1 MAAPALEEEDG
12 SDLCANPDCRV
23 AKDGRCIE
31 GFARRADCPQFGKV
45 QIMRVQD
52 VGDSAPAPSPG
63 VAMPVSTTL
72 TVEETDCVLKAR
84 EARVIAI
91 TGPFD
96 AGKTSLIAGLY
107 DLFNLGHIGS
117 VAFGR
122 SYSLHAFEEAAHDS
136 RAASRRE
143 SPVMNRTPRGEVRF
157 YHLELFD
164 TSTGAA
170 PSVLLGDRAG
180 EEYLETR
187 SNTDLARTFPELPRA
202 DVLTVLVDGERLL
215 DAGQRHN
222 VRSEVR
228 QTIQAFV
235 EADVVRGTQCL
246 AVVLTKLDALR
257 KFEDGGSKAMQDF
270 ATLVQRLRTAFGAKF
285 AAIESFAI
293 AAQPKTDGAKQG
305 EGLEQLLAYWM
316 AETRRYH
323 PEPLA
328 VALPPTDRYF
338 ALLPTHQTGDAQ

>member
-1 MAAPALEEEDG
+1 MGDHALEENTLDR
-12 SDLCANPDCRV
+12 CANPDCRV
-23 AKDGRCIE
+23 AQDGRCIE
-31 GFARRADCPQFGKV
+31 GFANKVECPQFGKI
-45 QIMRVQD
+45 QIVPAHD
-52 VGDSAPAPSPG
+52 AADSFPASMSG
-63 VAMPVSTTL
+63 VAIPVSTTL
-72 TVEETDCVLKAR
+72 TVEEADEVVKTR

-107 DLFNLGHIGS
+107 DLFNLGQVGG

-136 RAASRRE
+136 RAVSRRE
-143 SPVMNRTPRGEVRF
+143 SPEMNRTPRGEVRF

-164 TSTGAA
+164 SSIGAA

-187 SNTDLARTFPELPRA
+187 SNIDLARAFPELSRA
-202 DVLTVLVDGERLL
+202 DVLTMLVDGQRLL

-235 EADVVRGTQCL
+235 EAEVVRDTQCL
-246 AVVLTKLDALR
+246 AIVLTKLDALR
-257 KFEDGGSKAMQDF
+257 KSADRGDLAMQYF
-270 ATLVQRLRTAFGAKF
+270 ATLVQQLRTTYGANF
-285 AAIESFAI
+285 STIESFSI
-293 AAQPKTDGAKQG
+293 AAQPKSDGAKQG
-305 EGLEQLLAYWM
+305 EGLEELLAYWM
-316 AETRRYH
+316 LEPRRYQ
-323 PEPLA
+323 PKSVFIEPQ
-328 VALPPTDRYF
+328 PTDRFF
-338 ALLPTHQTGDAQ
+338 ALLPMPQTGGAQ